1 MEQAAVAGRPD
12 QHRPAGIDVDQRHAA
27 QDQRAHDALA
37 QLGLGHQ
44 QRAQR
49 FGRHHQHLDGA
60 DGLAVAQRRPA
71 RQLRHLA
78 AELAGAVLGDRR
90 GVAQAVVAADR
101 DAPLQHQHQAE
112 AGHAGL
118 EQRLAVLEMAHVA
131 EAQHALDVSRRQHRK
146 HLVAARVAGQF
157 GRGHVD
163 RVVLAIV
170 GYEFQRG
177 RGHGES
183 GVRGS
188 EGLRMKLLKQY
199 EVYRMRAPVPKNSAL
214 NITFVTAGR
223 RLLHWPFF
231 VRMENVAMSAS
242 TTIRPVGSA
251 DLPAFFAYLNAHLQD
266 NGRDGAPLFQP
277 MPRAQS
283 LFPEEKIAAFSNGL
297 ALAVGAPG
305 WRRAWIASGEGGIAG
320 HVDLRA
326 RPDGHAAHR
335 ALLEAAQDWAALQP
349 GLDWIDLEVL
359 SANAAALRLYRGG
372 GFVQTG
378 EIADM
383 FRVDGERLGY
393 LFMTRPLHTLILNS
407 D

>member
-1 MEQAAVAGRPD
+1 
-12 QHRPAGIDVDQRHAA
+12 
-27 QDQRAHDALA
+27 
-37 QLGLGHQ
+37 
-44 QRAQR
+44 
-49 FGRHHQHLDGA
+49 
-60 DGLAVAQRRPA
+60 
-71 RQLRHLA
+71 
-78 AELAGAVLGDRR
+78 
-90 GVAQAVVAADR
+90 
-101 DAPLQHQHQAE
+101 
-112 AGHAGL
+112 
-118 EQRLAVLEMAHVA
+118 
-131 EAQHALDVSRRQHRK
+131 
-146 HLVAARVAGQF
+146 
-157 GRGHVD
+157 
-163 RVVLAIV
+163 
-170 GYEFQRG
+170 
-177 RGHGES
+177 
-183 GVRGS
+183 
-188 EGLRMKLLKQY
+188 MKLLKQY

-335 ALLEAAQDWAALQP
+335 ALLGMGVRRDRRRQGLGRALLEAAQDWAALQP